1 MSTPTLTSQVPAV
14 IDWLVA
20 AATASPLL
28 GANPT
33 ARVSVF
39 DGEQVPA
46 ATAGL
51 ERVLWIGADPAA
63 LGDAAAEAE
72 QDFPL
77 LDHARTRDEHG
88 SIVIAAQHW
97 NGATGNKVHRD
108 GVAAIIAGV
117 ELLLRGLP
125 QDADSPGDATMG
137 GLVWWSEV
145 TGPFAWRPRQVTSGA
160 LCLVTCFVTYRTR
173 LTTAS

>member
-1 MSTPTLTSQVPAV
+1 VSIPTLTSLVPAV
-14 IDWLVA
+14 TDYLVT

-33 ARVSVF
+33 VKVSVF
-39 DGEQVPA
+39 DGPQPPN
-46 ATAGL
+46 ATQGL

-72 QDFPL
+72 QVFPVM
-77 LDHARTRDEHG
+77 DHARTRDEDG
-88 SIVIAAQHW
+88 SVVIAAQHW
-97 NGATGNKVHRD
+97 NGSTDNKVHRD
-108 GVAAIIAGV
+108 GAAAIIAGV

-125 QDADSPGDATMG
+125 KDGGPGDTTMG
-137 GLVWWSEV
+137 DLVWWSEV
-145 TGPFAWRPRQVTSGA
+145 TGPYAWRPRQVAGGA
-160 LCLVTCFVTYRTR
+160 LCLVTCFVTYHAR